1 MGLINQS
8 GLFSGAGLVDQAGL
22 YNQAGLY
29 VPGLFSPLSLNPLLA
44 YDAESSM
51 LATGGGAAAQGDGIA
66 TLDDLSDNSIDAT
79 QTTANHQPIA
89 YDADN
94 GGPFAR
100 FDGSDD
106 RMSFTLAS
114 PITNGT
120 VFFATKKGSYAAN
133 LDLAAGTHDFSG
145 NKISDVYLF
154 ANDLVALYLFDYAL
168 TQSQINQL
176 TAYFVTKGAV
186 EDYGAETS
194 FLQAWRS
201 CTSLTSFP
209 LIDTSSGTNFGNA
222 LRNCTSLTSFPLI
235 DTSSGTNFSYAWRY
249 CTSLTSFPLIDTS
262 SGTDFAYSWFNCNSL
277 QDFPAGFFDNWNP
290 SSISSGVF
298 NNTWDGCS
306 SLTSQSVENI
316 LTSIDTSGK
325 YATDTGASGGTALAD
340 PVIDIDYNGDPLSA
354 ATTTAITNLKGK
366 GWGIT
371 INGTLQ

>member
-209 LIDTSSGTNFGNA
+209 LIDTSSGT
-222 LRNCTSLTSFPLI
+222 
-235 DTSSGTNFSYAWRY
+235 
-249 CTSLTSFPLIDTS
+249 
-262 SGTDFAYSWFNCNSL
+262 DFAYSWFNCNSL

-340 PVIDIDYNGDPLSA
+340 PVIDIDYDGSGLTP
-354 ATTTAITNLKGK
+354 ATTTAITSLKGK